1 MSERI
6 RGITEREGGG
16 EGERGRKRR
25 SRSERQ
31 SSQQTSGE
39 RDEQGPR
46 GSKLLV
52 LNGEGPRR
60 Q

>member
-6 RGITEREGGG
+6 RGITEREGG
-16 EGERGRKRR
+16 RGRKRR